1 MSWLGLVTTT
11 VGPPAGIVRRIRS
24 SGWAEGCSSTLDAST
39 SRQQQPQ
46 YSATVGAAAV
56 AVYWTLS
63 WAYAFNSF
71 SLTSQILLPPDT
83 MNTGMGLCLQCNSF
97 SLTSQI
103 LWLPDTMNTVTN
115 LCLQLLLF
123 DFSNIV
129 ASRDNEHCH
138 GLMPSIASLWLL
150 KYCGLQGQWTL
161 SWAYAVNSFPLTS
174 SILLPSD
181 TMNTGLGLCLQ

>member
-103 LWLPDTMNTVTN
+103 LWLPDTMNTVTS
-115 LCLQLLLF
+115 L
-123 DFSNIV
+123 
-129 ASRDNEHCH
+129 H
-138 GLMPSIASLWLL
+138 SIASLWLL

-161 SWAYAVNSFPLTS
+161 SWAYAFNSFSLTS
-174 SILLPSD
+174 QILWPPG
-181 TMNTGLGLCLQ
+181 TMNTVMGLCLQ